1 MTIAFFGCIFCVMSA
16 GLAAAALSVVAFFV
30 GRRSRGNA
38 DDASGKTVGGGNA
51 PNPSAADAETSP
63 RR

>member
-38 DDASGKTVGGGNA
+38 DASGKTVGGGNA

>member
-30 GRRSRGNA
+30 GRRS
-38 DDASGKTVGGGNA
+38 VGGDAARFYSRASPFPAA
-51 PNPSAADAETSP
+51 PSVAGLFP
-63 RR
+63 

>member
-30 GRRSRGNA
+30 GRRSRGT

>member
-30 GRRSRGNA
+30 GRRSRGN

>member
-1 MTIAFFGCIFCVMSA
+1 MAFAFFGCIFCVMSA

-38 DDASGKTVGGGNA
+38 DASGKTVGGENA
-51 PNPSAADAETSP
+51 PNPSAADAETP
-63 RR
+63 PPQ

>member
-16 GLAAAALSVVAFFV
+16 GLAAALSVAAFFV

-38 DDASGKTVGGGNA
+38 DASGKTVGGENA
-51 PNPSAADAETSP
+51 PNPSAADAETP
-63 RR
+63 PPQ